1 MMKMEEKKGFEA
13 DEEKF
18 AQEFDLPDTQLPPI
32 PPTLKIDPS
41 KIKWR
46 KPKYFNRVKA
56 GYEWN
61 KYNQVHYDL
70 DSPPPK
76 VVQGYRLAIFYPDL
90 FDKLKT
96 PTYKIHATE
105 NPELVILQFIA
116 GPPYLDIAFKIV
128 NGEWEHS
135 SRMGFESFFSN
146 GILHL
151 SFNFKRYRYKR

>member
-1 MMKMEEKKGFEA
+1 MKNEEKKGLEV

-18 AQEFDLPDTQLPPI
+18 TQEFMLPEGNRPDTKHLG
-32 PPTLKIDPS
+32 LDPG

-46 KPKYFNRVKA
+46 KPKYFNRVKT

-76 VVQGYRLAIFYPDL
+76 VVQGYRFSIFYPDL
-90 FDKLKT
+90 IDKSKA
-96 PTYKIHATE
+96 PTYKLHATE

-116 GPPYLDIAFKIV
+116 GAPYLDIAFKIV

-135 SRMGFESFFSN
+135 QKMGFQSMFSN

-151 SFNFKRYRYKR
+151 SFNFKKYRYKR

>member
-1 MMKMEEKKGFEA
+1 MKLEEKKGLEV
-13 DEEKF
+13 DEERF
-18 AQEFDLPDTQLPPI
+18 NQEFVLPEIEI
-32 PPTLKIDPS
+32 PSVEHLGLDPA

-46 KPKYFNRVKA
+46 KPKYFNRVKT

-76 VVQGYRLAIFYPDL
+76 VVQGYRFSIFYPDL
-90 FDKLKT
+90 LDKNKT
-96 PTYKIHATE
+96 PTYKIHRTE

-135 SRMGFESFFSN
+135 QKMGFQSMFSN

-151 SFNFKRYRYKR
+151 SFNFKKYRYKR